1 MMWQAIGAESWFE
14 NGKTMTT
21 VRTAVEDTVLA
32 NAVINADQPPLPT
45 GWAKFSYKH

>member
-1 MMWQAIGAESWFE
+1 
-14 NGKTMTT
+14 
-21 VRTAVEDTVLA
+21 VLA